1 MDILI
6 YGTTIKKSKGRV
18 ILEFRRM
25 VTFGGEG
32 GSAMRKGHTV
42 AQWGPSKYSTPS
54 LSWRK

>member
-25 VTFGGEG
+25 VTFGGG